1 LRFIAGPPIGHFIG
15 KSHIAHGVHYGGKVK
30 GYTFA
35 GSPYTNEQRI
45 DAVVNYM
52 ILGTLSKTSEA
63 CGIPLTTLY
72 DWKKTEWWE
81 PLAVEARNEKEDEH
95 HAAFSRIIDKATKRV
110 EDALEHGETKM
121 LKTKDGYEKHL
132 VPVGAK
138 DALMIAAISY
148 DKKRL
153 SENLPTSITSSDNK
167 GIEAKLIELSNK
179 LERREVSVVSEQ
191 KKGKT

>member
-1 LRFIAGPPIGHFIG
+1 MSNEAVSTALQ
-15 KSHIAHGVHYGGKVK
+15 

-35 GSPYTNEQRI
+35 GSKYSNEQRI
-45 DAVVNYM
+45 EAVANYM
-52 ILGTLSKTSEA
+52 ILGTLSKASEA

-95 HAAFSRIIDKATKRV
+95 HAAFSRIIDKATKRA
-110 EDALEHGETKM
+110 EDALEHGETK
-121 LKTKDGYEKHL
+121 LVKTKDGYEERL

-153 SENLPTSITSSDNK
+153 SENLPTSITRSEGSK
-167 GIEAKLIELSNK
+167 GIQAQLQELSNR
-179 LERREVSVVSEQ
+179 LTESERADKARVVSEQ
-191 KKGKT
+191 KKGGT

>member
-1 LRFIAGPPIGHFIG
+1 MDDS
-15 KSHIAHGVHYGGKVK
+15 KQETYSKVLQ

-35 GSPYTNEQRI
+35 GSKYSNEQRI
-45 DAVVNYM
+45 EAVANYM
-52 ILGTLSKTSEA
+52 ILGTLSKASEA

-81 PLAVEARNEKEDEH
+81 PLAVETRNEKEDEH
-95 HAAFSRIIDKATKRV
+95 HAAFSGIIEKATKRA
-110 EDALEHGETKM
+110 EDALEHGETK
-121 LKTKDGYEKHL
+121 LVKVKDGYEERL

-153 SENLPTSITSSDNK
+153 SENLPTSITQSEGSK
-167 GIEAKLIELSNK
+167 GIQAKLEELSRR
-179 LERREVSVVSEQ
+179 LEQREVSVISEQ
-191 KKGKT
+191 KKGET

>member
-1 LRFIAGPPIGHFIG
+1 MDDSKQETYSSALQ
-15 KSHIAHGVHYGGKVK
+15 

-35 GSPYTNEQRI
+35 GSKYTNEQRI

-52 ILGTLSKTSEA
+52 VLGTLSKASEA

-110 EDALEHGETKM
+110 EDALEHGETK
-121 LKTKDGYEKHL
+121 LVKTKNGYEERR

-138 DALMIAAISY
+138 DSLMIAAISY

-153 SENLPTSITSSDNK
+153 SENLPTSITQSDTGKSIQAQLEELSERVQEQERLAN
-167 GIEAKLIELSNK
+167 AKL
-179 LERREVSVVSEQ
+179 VSEQ